1 MRRISTICA
10 ATAALALTGFAA
22 IAPAEARGGFGP
34 GLAAGLI
41 GGVLVAGA
49 ASSAYAYAPGPGY
62 GYGAYDGGYYRSY
75 GHRGPYGAYGAYGT
89 YDESQHGG
97 QPSYTR
103 PY

>member
-1 MRRISTICA
+1 MKRTSMISGA
-10 ATAALALTGFAA
+10 VVALALTGFATTM
-22 IAPAEARGGFGP
+22 PAEARGGFGP
-34 GLAAGLI
+34 GLAAGVI
-41 GGVLVAGA
+41 GGAVIAGA

-75 GHRGPYGAYGAYGT
+75 GYRGSYGPYGAYGT

-97 QPSYTR
+97 QPSYSR